1 MQFTRSARKH
11 RIGRGAALEAMVA
24 AGVPI
29 LLDNG
34 KWLWVGADR
43 RGRELEIIG
52 VPLDDEGIILVIH
65 VMPTTFEKGQG

>member
-1 MQFTRSARKH
+1 M
-11 RIGRGAALEAMVA
+11 A

-29 LLDNG
+29 PLDNG
-34 KWLWVGADR
+34 KLLWVGADR